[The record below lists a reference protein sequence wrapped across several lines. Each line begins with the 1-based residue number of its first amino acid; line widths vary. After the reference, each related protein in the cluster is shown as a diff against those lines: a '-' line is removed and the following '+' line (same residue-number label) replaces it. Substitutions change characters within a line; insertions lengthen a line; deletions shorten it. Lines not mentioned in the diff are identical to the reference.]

1 MASDHIQLHTR
12 AQQESLHQHDPAL
25 LTLLANSLVLHQIVP
40 YLPVSSLLRL
50 ASTSS
55 SFRSLVH
62 QSHGVFRHLDLAT
75 VKRAQPCVDNSSPT
89 TAPRRETPDVH
100 HDRFAVEPTEDDIYS
115 APLRGVLATL
125 RQRDI
130 LGNVQ
135 TLVLDGLSV
144 TAELLNDML
153 IDPSIPVRILSVR
166 GCVNLNEAKLM
177 QTLRFAY
184 RRGRAPDSPRL
195 KGLYIFG
202 SKDDL
207 FEIEGAPRAR
217 SSRANSMTGSAGLA
231 RSDRS
236 GSSSSNS
243 VSIAWNP
250 MSQSSSDNAVAAVD
264 GDDWYHTHGRIISR
278 KIADG
283 WAETLLDC
291 RDSLRFDAVL
301 CTGPRHQNSPAF
313 GRVPVSSY
321 SSQARATPWAVAT
334 FAVGGCAVCGTAPEG
349 FTVHGE
355 SPEEQLPLL
364 APLLVHSSNVKTAC
378 RPGGASSESSRGSQ
392 PPRFVPRCLECIRER
407 YCFSC
412 DQWWCESCYQV
423 PGQHQ
428 VVTAPLPQAQAQSSS
443 STLTSS
449 QQAHVH
455 AVDQPGDLLAHELAA
470 IAQPKL
476 QHQPLQARKIQRSC
490 WECDP
495 NCDDCVTHTSRT
507 CKSCGGGYC
516 LVHYD
521 GATETH
527 CDWCSSRR
535 GSR

>member
-1 MASDHIQLHTR
+1 MASEHIHLHTR
-12 AQQESLHQHDPAL
+12 AHQESLHEPAL
-25 LTLLANSLVLHQIVP
+25 FTLLANSLVLHQTVP
-40 YLPVSSLLRL
+40 YLPISSLLNL
-50 ASTSS
+50 ASTSR
-55 SFRSLVH
+55 SFHSLVH
-62 QSHGVFRHLDLAT
+62 QSHGVFRHLDLTT
-75 VKRAQPCVDNSSPT
+75 VKRAQLCVDNS
-89 TAPRRETPDVH
+89 TASATRHQATNVR
-100 HDRFAVEPTEDDIYS
+100 HDRFVAEATENEVYS
-115 APLRGVLATL
+115 GPLRGVLTTL
-125 RQRDI
+125 RHRDI
-130 LGNVQ
+130 LRNVQ

-144 TAELLNDML
+144 TAEFLNDML
-153 IDPSIPVRILSVR
+153 VDPSFPVRILSVR
-166 GCVNLNEAKLM
+166 DCANLNEAKLM

-184 RRGRAPDSPRL
+184 RRGRADSPMLR
-195 KGLYIFG
+195 GFI
-202 SKDDL
+202 
-207 FEIEGAPRAR
+207 
-217 SSRANSMTGSAGLA
+217 
-231 RSDRS
+231 
-236 GSSSSNS
+236 
-243 VSIAWNP
+243 SIAWNRKSHTALSHAIA
-250 MSQSSSDNAVAAVD
+250 MGE
-264 GDDWYHTHGRIISR
+264 GDDWYHKHGRIISK
-278 KIADG
+278 KITDG

-321 SSQARATPWAVAT
+321 SSQGRATPWAVAT

-378 RPGGASSESSRGSQ
+378 RPGGASSEGGQ
-392 PPRFVPRCLECIRER
+392 PRFVPRCLECIRER

-412 DQWWCESCYQV
+412 DQWWCESCYQ
-423 PGQHQ
+423 
-428 VVTAPLPQAQAQSSS
+428 
-443 STLTSS
+443 
-449 QQAHVH
+449 
-455 AVDQPGDLLAHELAA
+455 
-470 IAQPKL
+470 
-476 QHQPLQARKIQRSC
+476 QPLHARKIQRSC